1 MNALIGGIVYRVLKE
16 GDIPM
21 ACDLLRA
28 TNASIDGMMSP
39 AVYRAVCRDSIARRN
54 AVVVISLKDGTLA
67 GCTVALIDRK
77 AYWRSFLLW
86 HPALTFYVITR
97 ALAMKLRVASA
108 SDKRSVQSVY
118 DYGGKISDKPSGR
131 TWQESSPF
139 IAKILHT
146 GVTDESRGMGIAKR
160 LHEHLMVILAG
171 RGVKR
176 VDGNSSLG
184 NMPSVKLLLST
195 GFTIEKAP
203 SNLFATR
210 DI

>member
-1 MNALIGGIVYRVLKE
+1 MSALMDSIVYRALEE
-16 GDIPM
+16 GDILM

-28 TNASIDGMMSP
+28 TNASIDGMMSS
-39 AVYRAVCRDSIARRN
+39 AVYRAVCRDSIAKRN
-54 AVVVISLKDGTLA
+54 AVVVISLKDGILA

-77 AYWRSFLLW
+77 SYWRSFLLW
-86 HPALTFYVITR
+86 HPALAVYVITR
-97 ALAMKLRVASA
+97 ALAMKLRVAFA
-108 SDKRSVQSVY
+108 PDKRTVQSSL
-118 DYGGKISDKPSGR
+118 DYGVTISDKPSGR

-146 GVTDESRGMGIAKR
+146 GVTDESRGMGIAKS
-160 LHEHLMVILAG
+160 LHEHLLAILAE

-184 NMPSVKLLLST
+184 NIPSVKLLLST
-195 GFTIEKAP
+195 GFTIEKTP